1 MPRTLATSF
10 EGKHGSVRY
19 WVKAKLH
26 RPWSTV
32 KKAKKEFTVI
42 EPIDINTP
50 ALLVSSPC
58 STPGLWHPKL
68 TQEAFGEGVCPPFS
82 ITVKLLVSRG
92 NMFPPVTCALHY
104 YLGWAEVS
112 SASLF
117 LETLMHC
124 NSFLHQIPEKLLM
137 LPSRFLVPGR

>member
-1 MPRTLATSF
+1 MLTHRTLATSF

-32 KKAKKEFTVI
+32 KKVKKEFTVI

-58 STPGLWHPKL
+58 STLGLWHPKL
-68 TQEAFGEGVCPPFS
+68 SGKPPG
-82 ITVKLLVSRG
+82 KVSG
-92 NMFPPVTCALHY
+92 SPPALQCWPDFQREY
-104 YLGWAEVS
+104 
-112 SASLF
+112 
-117 LETLMHC
+117 
-124 NSFLHQIPEKLLM
+124 
-137 LPSRFLVPGR
+137 

>member
-68 TQEAFGEGVCPPFS
+68 TQEGRGEGVCLPFS
-82 ITVKLLVSRG
+82 ITVQAW
-92 NMFPPVTCALHY
+92 FPEGICSPL
-104 YLGWAEVS
+104 
-112 SASLF
+112 
-117 LETLMHC
+117 
-124 NSFLHQIPEKLLM
+124 
-137 LPSRFLVPGR
+137 